1 MNGKGLAPQFAAR
14 RGRFQGNSALVLEDW
29 GSSVQL
35 VVSREGV
42 IQSQRSDMS
51 RTGDPELIDLSRTW
65 KWWRKMGV
73 EDSEVFQLEVLGG
86 EG

>member
-1 MNGKGLAPQFAAR
+1 VLKDWES
-14 RGRFQGNSALVLEDW
+14 SA
-29 GSSVQL
+29 QL

-42 IQSQRSDMS
+42 IQSWKSDMS
-51 RTGDPELIDLSRTW
+51 RTGDPELIDLSRTV

-73 EDSEVFQLEVLGG
+73 EDSEVFELKALGG